1 MTSRTRW
8 LVFLVSTPLV
18 ALIAVGGILG
28 ASPAA
33 QQAFPHLR
41 IFHEVESL
49 VYGAYVEE
57 VDPDRVMDGAMRGLA
72 DSLDSASA
80 YLTPA
85 EVSAIDAGTKTPPAQ
100 VGLVVTRQ
108 YYLRVVG
115 VRDDSPAAR
124 AGIRS
129 GDLIRMIDGQASR
142 DISAPA
148 GMRMLA
154 GAPGTTVSLLVIRD
168 NAADPHE
175 ITLTREVPK
184 TDLAV
189 GRTLAGGEAYVRV
202 HSFAPGATA
211 AIRKAVDGLKPKGGV
226 ILDLRDVADGPASEA
241 IAAARLFVGTGT
253 IATLAERGDARTETK
268 AAAGDGALAMP
279 VVLLT
284 SNGTANA
291 AEVFAAALKGH
302 DRATLVGQPTAGL
315 AAEQH
320 LVRLPEGHGLWLTYA
335 RYLAA
340 DGTPIHENGLVPDV
354 AVPVPFVG
362 FGEEPPPG
370 DPVLDK
376 GVEQVRQGKSGAGS
390 GRP

>member
-8 LVFLVSTPLV
+8 LVLLVSTPLV
-18 ALIAVGGILG
+18 VLIAVGGILG

-57 VDPDRVMDGAMRGLA
+57 VDVDRVMDGAMRGLA
-72 DSLDSASA
+72 DSLDSSSA

-85 EVSAIDAGTKTPPAQ
+85 EVRAVDAGTPLPPAQ
-100 VGLVVTRQ
+100 VGLTVTRQ

-115 VRDDSPAAR
+115 IRDDSPAAR

-129 GDLIRMIDGQASR
+129 GDLIRMIDGSASR

-154 GAPGTTVSLLVIRD
+154 GEPGTTVSLLVIRD

-175 ITLTREVPK
+175 IKLVREVPK
-184 TDLAV
+184 GDPVAARMLP
-189 GRTLAGGEAYVRV
+189 GGPAYVRV
-202 HSFAPGATA
+202 RSFATGAA
-211 AIRKAVDGLKPKGGV
+211 AGLRKAIDGLKASGGV
-226 ILDLRDVADGPASEA
+226 IIDLRDVADGPVTEAS
-241 IAAARLFVGTGT
+241 AAARLFVKSGPL
-253 IATLAERGDARTETK
+253 ATLAERGDARTVTT
-268 AAAGDGALAMP
+268 AAAGDGALTMP
-279 VVLLT
+279 VVLLV
-284 SNGTANA
+284 SNGTARA
-291 AEVFAAALKGH
+291 AEVFAAALAG
-302 DRATLVGQPTAGL
+302 DSRATLVGQPTAGL
-315 AAEQH
+315 AAEQR

-340 DGTPIHENGLVPDV
+340 DGTPIHENGLVPKV
-354 AVPVPFVG
+354 AVQVPFVG
-362 FGEEPPPG
+362 FGEEPPAG

-376 GVEQVRQGKSGAGS
+376 GVGEIKK
-390 GRP
+390 GR